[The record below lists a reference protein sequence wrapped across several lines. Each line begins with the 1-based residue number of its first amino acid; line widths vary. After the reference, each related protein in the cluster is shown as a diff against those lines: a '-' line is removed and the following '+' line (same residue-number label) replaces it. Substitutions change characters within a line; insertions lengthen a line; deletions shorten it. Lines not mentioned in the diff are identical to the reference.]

1 MKIARAV
8 AVTLCLVQLGVLC
21 GACSASHKAAPRNPG
36 PPASTGS
43 AAGTLV
49 VLAST
54 QLKPAFEQLD
64 TQFAAANPGVAVTA
78 TYQGSQALATA
89 VQAGAQGD
97 LFATDAD
104 PMAALAAAGA
114 VVTPTVQT
122 FARNE
127 LEIVVPAGNPKAIQ
141 RLADLANPGM
151 TLVLADPS
159 LPAGRDAVTALALA
173 GVRVTPKA
181 SVSTVALLMTAVLS
195 GNADAGIDA
204 YKAGNYRLAAT
215 IFNSLDI
222 KALSSDRAYHIG
234 EIMNTK
240 EMQPGTVEIARA
252 DRGADPRPGP
262 VGPHR
267 SRLRARKLS
276 RAAGL
281 DLRSPA
287 AGRVTRAACRRAL
300 RRRW

>member
-141 RLADLANPGM
+141 RLADLADPGT

-181 SVSTVALLMTAVLS
+181 SVSTVALLMTAILS
-195 GNADAGIDA
+195 GNADAGIAFQSDIVA
-204 YKAGNYRLAAT
+204 AGSGVTGVALPAGSAVEETYRIGVLRNASNPSAASA
-215 IFNSLDI
+215 FVQFVH
-222 KALSSDRAYHIG
+222 SDRG
-234 EIMNTK
+234 
-240 EMQPGTVEIARA
+240 
-252 DRGADPRPGP
+252 
-262 VGPHR
+262 R
-267 SRLRARKLS
+267 SALT
-276 RAAGL
+276 AAGFV
-281 DLRSPA
+281 PA
-287 AGRVTRAACRRAL
+287 S
-300 RRRW
+300 